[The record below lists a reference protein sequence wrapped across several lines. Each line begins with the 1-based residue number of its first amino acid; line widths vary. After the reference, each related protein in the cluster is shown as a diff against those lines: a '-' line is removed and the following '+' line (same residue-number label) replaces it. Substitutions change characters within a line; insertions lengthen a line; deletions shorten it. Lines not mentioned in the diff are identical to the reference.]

1 MSYKENFIKFMVQAG
16 VLTFGDFVTKS
27 GRNTPYFINTGNYR
41 TGAQAQ
47 KLGQYY
53 ASCIVDN
60 MGEGG
65 ISEAANVL
73 FGFHF
78 DRALRRI
85 PERI

>member
-1 MSYKENFIKFMVQAG
+1 MVQAG

-73 FGFHF
+73 FGPAYKGIPGGFHF

>member
-1 MSYKENFIKFMVQAG
+1 MS
-16 VLTFGDFVTKS
+16 LLFGDFVTKS

-73 FGFHF
+73 FGP
-78 DRALRRI
+78 AYKGIPLAVSTSIVLLRRI